1 MLEKEFQNEVIK
13 FLKQNDIYYIKVW
26 GGGFQRAGI
35 PDLIICLK
43 GKFIAIEL
51 KNEIG
56 KPTALQLHNIEQ
68 IKKSGGQAYILKPE
82 NFEKWKEEINVQLQ

>member
-1 MLEKEFQNEVIK
+1 MLEKDFQNEVIK
-13 FLKQNDIYYIKVW
+13 FLKRHNIYYIKVW

-51 KNEIG
+51 KNEIR
-56 KPTALQLHNIEQ
+56 KTNTITV
-68 IKKSGGQAYILKPE
+68 I
-82 NFEKWKEEINVQLQ
+82 

>member
-13 FLKQNDIYYIKVW
+13 FLKEQNIYYIKIW
-26 GGGFQRAGI
+26 GGGYQRSGI

-51 KNEIG
+51 KTEIR
-56 KPTALQLHNIEQ
+56 
-68 IKKSGGQAYILKPE
+68 
-82 NFEKWKEEINVQLQ
+82 